1 MEQLQHDSIRL
12 AQTNAKLIDR
22 LKNESNGFISNSF
35 VDSLP
40 NEATVKQNFEDY
52 TNKIIS
58 HITRL
63 QENDLNK
70 EVELNNESHKI
81 FILEQRVNQLQI
93 EISDLEYK
101 LNMERNKIAKTQIE
115 ENELQ
120 IKQTYFKNDKALV
133 NETIRED
140 KVNKIFNEIKK
151 RYSDYNNESNNS
163 NACSNNRSFDNS
175 NSQQLNASGL
185 SQISN
190 HGSFLNRVNYNDN
203 SSSLFKDNSVYGLK
217 LNSTSTLTD
226 SSLKFFNRSNRKQ

>member
-81 FILEQRVNQLQI
+81 FILEQRIISILQGAFRQ
-93 EISDLEYK
+93 
-101 LNMERNKIAKTQIE
+101 MIAFCT
-115 ENELQ
+115 
-120 IKQTYFKNDKALV
+120 
-133 NETIRED
+133 R
-140 KVNKIFNEIKK
+140 
-151 RYSDYNNESNNS
+151 
-163 NACSNNRSFDNS
+163 RSFVIY
-175 NSQQLNASGL
+175 LLIHVACFHPV
-185 SQISN
+185 IP
-190 HGSFLNRVNYNDN
+190 
-203 SSSLFKDNSVYGLK
+203 
-217 LNSTSTLTD
+217 
-226 SSLKFFNRSNRKQ
+226 